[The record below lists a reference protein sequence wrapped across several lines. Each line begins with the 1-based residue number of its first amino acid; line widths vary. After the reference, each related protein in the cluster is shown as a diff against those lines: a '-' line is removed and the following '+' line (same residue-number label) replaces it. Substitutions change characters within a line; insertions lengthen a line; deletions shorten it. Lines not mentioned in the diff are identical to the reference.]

1 MARAPTLSPGI
12 PGATPHGDSFLRSR
26 EKHTSAGQGS
36 GFRVWVFGLGVRGSR
51 VQVWA
56 AEFWAQ

>member
-1 MARAPTLSPGI
+1 MVRAPTLSPGI

-36 GFRVWVFGLGVRGSR
+36 GLGFSVWGFGVQGFRFGLQNFGPNKV
-51 VQVWA
+51 
-56 AEFWAQ
+56 